1 METKTVSEERVEAEL
16 KFLPVETKKSS
27 AKIRRGSMT
36 RPLRPTVTTH
46 AAASQPSSISGQH
59 FEPLLNDEEAA
70 NFLGG
75 LHPKTVQRM
84 ARDGRLPAVRVGRY
98 WRFRASALNR
108 WVEVHSTGQSTRSF
122 TAQEQT
128 C

>member
-1 METKTVSEERVEAEL
+1 
-16 KFLPVETKKSS
+16 
-27 AKIRRGSMT
+27 MT

-46 AAASQPSSISGQH
+46 AAAPQPSNISGQH
-59 FEPLLNDEEAA
+59 FEPLLNDEQAA
-70 NFLGG
+70 SFLGG

-84 ARDGRLPAVRVGRY
+84 ARDGRLPAIRVGRF

-122 TAQEQT
+122 TPQEET